1 MHLDFGGIEE
11 IAASNER
18 IRAFVMEAKQ
28 VASCIP
34 DSQNFSKIDESHFTL
49 DVKIG
54 VGAVGGLFAMA
65 VELKDLGQGR
75 YLYTIRGRGSG
86 SSIDIALNI
95 NVAGRKG
102 NNAVVEWSSTADLKG
117 IISGLGEQIIK
128 QVTRSEIDRILE
140 NAKKKIEM
148 VQG

>member
-1 MHLDFGGIEE
+1 MHLDFGGVEE
-11 IAASNER
+11 IAASDER
-18 IRAFVMEAKQ
+18 IRAFVMDARQ

-34 DSQNFSKIDESHFTL
+34 DSQNFSKLDEFHFTL
-49 DVKIG
+49 DIKIG
-54 VGAVGGLFAMA
+54 VGVVGGLFAMA

-75 YLYTIRGRGSG
+75 YLYTIHGGGSG
-86 SSIDIALNI
+86 SRIDIALNI
-95 NVAGRKG
+95 NVASSKG
-102 NNAVVEWSSTADLKG
+102 NSTAVEWSSTADLKG

-128 QVTRSEIDRILE
+128 QVTHSEIGRILE